1 MEGAMAQAERE
12 HRALR
17 RELLLARAAAERVML
32 ADQLDTLE
40 TRSRTGVAGL
50 LIGGARRARS
60 SGWLGTA
67 ASAVRVAR
75 AQPWVVP
82 AVVGG
87 VLKLA
92 RSRKLRWLVV
102 AGAVAAVV
110 WWIRKDGDSTPS
122 AGMEG
127 EAATPLP
134 DLGDL

>member
-1 MEGAMAQAERE
+1 MARADRE

-40 TRSRTGVAGL
+40 RRSRTGVAGL
-50 LIGGARRARS
+50 LIGSARRATS

-67 ASAVRVAR
+67 ASAVRIAR

-87 VLKLA
+87 VAKLA
-92 RSRKLRWLVV
+92 RSRTLRWVVV
-102 AGAVAAVV
+102 AGAVAAAV
-110 WWIRKDGDSTPS
+110 WWLRKGGASTS
-122 AGMEG
+122 SDETSG
-127 EAATPLP
+127 EAVSPLP